1 MRKSEGN
8 RLKARDVFLRPLM
21 LTTSEILGTLSRPR
35 LLLFL
40 GLVVVTLTL
49 ADPGRLLPVM
59 PTWKAVLIWLG
70 AVGIQTTGFA
80 GLALLWAKAQDRLG
94 APVIFLP
101 LIGLVAYM
109 ITYAATVLHINLQ
122 TGRPFLVI
130 IQPSVA
136 LIGYL
141 IALVFETLYFAFV
154 LPVLLREFRERH
166 TDQMPDPQAEHN
178 RHICIAGMKLPL
190 DDIQTLR
197 SREHFVLIS
206 TPQGQKT
213 IRARLG
219 DLVPQT
225 TEADGVLAHRS
236 YWVARRAISHLD
248 QENGSDVIVTHD
260 GERLKVAQT
269 RQDEVRQWLDTH
281 LPEISVPGDGP
292 TAPGQGTI
300 RR

>member
-1 MRKSEGN
+1 MCKSEGN
-8 RLKARDVFLRPLM
+8 KLKARDVFVRPLA
-21 LTTSEILGTLSRPR
+21 LTTGEILGTLFHPR

-59 PTWKAVLIWLG
+59 PTWKAVLVWLG
-70 AVGIQTTGFA
+70 AVGIQTIGYA
-80 GLALLWAKAQDRLG
+80 GLALVWARAQDRLG

-101 LIGLVAYM
+101 LIGLVAYT
-109 ITYAATVLHINLQ
+109 ITYATTVLHIHLQ
-122 TGRPFLVI
+122 TGRPFQVILLPSMALV
-130 IQPSVA
+130 
-136 LIGYL
+136 GYL
-141 IALVFETLYFAFV
+141 VALVFETLYFAFV
-154 LPVLLREFRERH
+154 LPVLLRDIREHQADRE
-166 TDQMPDPQAEHN
+166 PEPQAGQN

-197 SREHFVLIS
+197 SQEHFVLIS
-206 TPQGQKT
+206 TPEGQQS

-225 TEADGVLAHRS
+225 SEADGVLAHRS
-236 YWVARRAISHLD
+236 YWVARHAISHLD
-248 QENGSDVIVTHD
+248 RENGSDVIVTHA

-269 RQDEVRQWLDTH
+269 RQEEVRQWLDRH
-281 LPEISVPGDGP
+281 LPDINAPGDAPAG
-292 TAPGQGTI
+292 PGQGTI

>member
-8 RLKARDVFLRPLM
+8 KLKARDVFLRPLA
-21 LTTSEILGTLSRPR
+21 LTTGEILGTLFHPR

-59 PTWKAVLIWLG
+59 PVWKAVLVWLG
-70 AVGIQTTGFA
+70 AVGIQTTSYA
-80 GLALLWAKAQDRLG
+80 GLALVWARAQDRFG

-101 LIGLVAYM
+101 LIGLMAYT
-109 ITYAATVLHINLQ
+109 ITYATTVLHIYLE
-122 TGRPFLVI
+122 TGRPFQAI
-130 IQPSVA
+130 IVPSVA

-154 LPVLLREFRERH
+154 LPVLLRDIREHHADRG
-166 TDQMPDPQAEHN
+166 PDPDAGQN
-178 RHICIAGMKLPL
+178 RHICIAGLKLPL

-206 TPQGQKT
+206 TPDGQRS

-225 TEADGVLAHRS
+225 NEADGVLAHRS
-236 YWVARRAISHLD
+236 YWVARHAISHLD
-248 QENGSDVIVTHD
+248 QENGCDVIVTRD

-269 RQDEVRQWLDTH
+269 RQEEVRQWLDRH
-281 LPEISVPGDGP
+281 LPEITIPGDGP
-292 TAPGQGTI
+292 SGPDQGAI